1 MNIDER
7 RQLIISH
14 VMNQKIV
21 SVNKLIS
28 LVDESP
34 ATVRRDL
41 TFLEANNYITRTR
54 GYVKYIPP
62 DIVNKIEI
70 SEGKIRVAK
79 AAAKLIPE
87 NATIFLDSGVSSK
100 VLAMQLTERTDLSV
114 FTNSLSVANVLAPA
128 NVPTNLIC
136 GFLEGRQEALVGP
149 DAECYVRQFRFPIL
163 FLTTTGIRPNQGLA
177 CVTAVQANL
186 KRALIESSDKVI
198 LLTEIGKFSIDSIRI
213 FADFSLIDTV
223 IVDEP
228 LNNPAME
235 ETLRENHVE
244 LIISGEEA

>member
-128 NVPTNLIC
+128 NVP
-136 GFLEGRQEALVGP
+136 
-149 DAECYVRQFRFPIL
+149 PI
-163 FLTTTGIRPNQGLA
+163 
-177 CVTAVQANL
+177 
-186 KRALIESSDKVI
+186 S
-198 LLTEIGKFSIDSIRI
+198 
-213 FADFSLIDTV
+213 FADFWKAVRKPWSGRTRSAMCGSSAFRSCSS
-223 IVDEP
+223 P
-228 LNNPAME
+228 PPASGQIRG
-235 ETLRENHVE
+235 LR
-244 LIISGEEA
+244 A